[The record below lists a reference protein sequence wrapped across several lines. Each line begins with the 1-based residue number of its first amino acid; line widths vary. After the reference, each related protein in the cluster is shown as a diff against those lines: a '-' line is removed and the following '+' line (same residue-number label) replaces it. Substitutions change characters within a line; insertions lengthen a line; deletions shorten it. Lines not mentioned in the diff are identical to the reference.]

1 MQNENKSNKD
11 RKTNNNRIIHNQ
23 EHFQK
28 GRYVANRSS
37 NHFSNDQKRNKSESH
52 FAKNGNQGQNR
63 RSGKGNRDSFLRN
76 NNYGFPRVE
85 NEPKEERTP
94 SPILNVTVDDHP
106 RAMVLPFDQKALDD
120 IKPRKYTSGYEI
132 HKINIQL
139 ARWLTYDDYLKK
151 LSNATGLEFM
161 DKNFLKVEG
170 DYLLKLKDFAESRL
184 KENGLDRSLLSFYKY
199 MAYFSKYA
207 IENKTAVFFDL

>member
-1 MQNENKSNKD
+1 MQNENKFYKD
-11 RKTNNNRIIHNQ
+11 RKTNNNRNGHNH

-28 GRYVANRSS
+28 GRYIVSGSS

-52 FAKNGNQGQNR
+52 FPKNGNQSQNR
-63 RSGKGNRDSFLRN
+63 RSGNRNRDSFLRN

-94 SPILNVTVDDHP
+94 SPVLNVAIDDHP

-151 LSNATGLEFM
+151 LSAATGLEFM

-170 DYLLKLKDFAESRL
+170 SYLQKLKDFAKSRL
-184 KENGLDRSLLSFYKY
+184 KENDLDRSLLSFYKY
-199 MAYFSKYA
+199 MAYFSEYA
-207 IENKTAVFFDL
+207 LENKTAVIFDL